1 LVIVTSNPHIS
12 ERCAMA
18 STSSDARIDPD
29 LQALL
34 DWVPMRLTKAPEG
47 SASKALRKPSFY
59 DKHLSDRIILQ
70 HVKSMESLVYDIVSN
85 VDKIL
90 DEVRRNGDRLPPYAE
105 EMSAKQLFKS
115 HMSKKTEMVNELAV
129 TQLYMVTT
137 AAYCTPA
144 ASLLAFYPRLKT
156 WTPVLF
162 WTIASANRH
171 FAITDG
177 VLQFLNP
184 SEDVDDERA
193 RRYNRELWDSLG
205 EEVETLLRD
214 VMKRFKDLAI
224 WEVKSLTVGDDEVM
238 QGIKREAH
246 TDILFPW
253 VRCKGVT
260 NCRPTKHTII
270 DPSVGPDGDD
280 HPWKLPL
287 VAYEG
292 SSDSPGSSLTLDREE
307 SGTTGS
313 GKRKCDDVD
322 PTYKTAKEFT
332 SQNYLQQV

>member
-1 LVIVTSNPHIS
+1 
-12 ERCAMA
+12 MA
-18 STSSDARIDPD
+18 STSNDARIDPD

-34 DWVPMRLTKAPEG
+34 DWVPRRLTKAPEG
-47 SASKALRKPSFY
+47 SASKASRKPSFY
-59 DKHLSDRIILQ
+59 DKHLSDRVVLK
-70 HVKSMESLVYDIVSN
+70 HVKLMDSLVYDIATN
-85 VDKIL
+85 VDRIL

-129 TQLYMVTT
+129 TQLYMATT
-137 AAYCTPA
+137 ATYCTPA

-162 WTIASANRH
+162 WTMASSNRH

-177 VLQFLNP
+177 TLQFLNP
-184 SEDVDDERA
+184 SEDADDERA
-193 RRYNRELWDSLG
+193 RQYIRELWDSLG
-205 EEVETLLRD
+205 EEMETLLRN

-224 WEVKSLTVGDDEVM
+224 WEIKSLTVSDDDVM
-238 QGIKREAH
+238 RGIKREAH

-253 VRCKGVT
+253 VRCKGAT
-260 NCRPTKHTII
+260 GCQPTKHTIV

-292 SSDSPGSSLTLDREE
+292 SSDSPGSSLRLDQGGDR
-307 SGTTGS
+307 TTRS
-313 GKRKCDDVD
+313 RKRKHYDAD
-322 PTYKTAKEFT
+322 PTYGTTKQFT